1 MRTVSGRCRIRSAL
15 CGPQNARI
23 PMLSFQR
30 VSGGLVMR
38 RERSHAMLSNH
49 GRQPILSFWCH
60 QMSGPPKLV
69 IRFLDT
75 TYEFSRTQRNTKHTG
90 RAGVIAPPG
99 ELLTAG
105 ETTHLLALRACMG
118 CSICRP
124 VSRSRF
130 RPLCVTVPASA
141 CGSTKGFRPARRR
154 RICWRPGIVPGQL
167 VRS

>member
-1 MRTVSGRCRIRSAL
+1 
-15 CGPQNARI
+15 
-23 PMLSFQR
+23 MLSFQR

-90 RAGVIAPPG
+90 R
-99 ELLTAG
+99 
-105 ETTHLLALRACMG
+105 G
-118 CSICRP
+118 CN
-124 VSRSRF
+124 
-130 RPLCVTVPASA
+130 
-141 CGSTKGFRPARRR
+141 RPARRVIDGR
-154 RICWRPGIVPGQL
+154 GDDSLTCLRCVL
-167 VRS
+167 VWAALFVVRFPDHGFGLFA

>member
-1 MRTVSGRCRIRSAL
+1 MRSAE
-15 CGPQNARI
+15 CQDTYAEFSKGVWWTGHASGAFPRNAFEPWKATDPLI
-23 PMLSFQR
+23 
-30 VSGGLVMR
+30 LVPSD
-38 RERSHAMLSNH
+38 ER
-49 GRQPILSFWCH
+49 
-60 QMSGPPKLV
+60 PPKLV

-141 CGSTKGFRPARRR
+141 CGSRKGFRPARRR